1 MNQSEPIE
9 VRQCP
14 AGKGPGARRPIVQCP
29 TEFSLYIFLYSN
41 LASCGDV
48 LRSFSRCSG
57 RVVFA
62 PTSADL
68 KYSDE
73 ATGCQCSGVS
83 HYPERAR
90 AAIREMHRQ
99 VGPDPVYGPDGVIR
113 RGLII
118 RHLVLPNDLAGS
130 EESLRWVRDELGTG
144 VTLSIM
150 SQYYPVHRAG
160 ENLLLSR
167 PCGRESMAGSWAW
180 SSAWD
185 LRTAGRRSLRA
196 ATTTARISPIGT
208 GLLPRRSHVE
218 RRIPTG
224 SGSSESLKFQLRTQF
239 R

>member
-1 MNQSEPIE
+1 M
-9 VRQCP
+9 
-14 AGKGPGARRPIVQCP
+14 
-29 TEFSLYIFLYSN
+29 
-41 LASCGDV
+41 

-167 PCGRESMAGSWAW
+167 PVREREYGRVL
-180 SSAWD
+180 D
-185 LRTAGRRSLRA
+185 L
-196 ATTTARISPIGT
+196 
-208 GLLPRRSHVE
+208 VE
-218 RRIPTG
+218 RLG
-224 SGSSESLKFQLRTQF
+224 FENGWAQESESRDHYCPDFANRDRPF
-239 R
+239 AASESC